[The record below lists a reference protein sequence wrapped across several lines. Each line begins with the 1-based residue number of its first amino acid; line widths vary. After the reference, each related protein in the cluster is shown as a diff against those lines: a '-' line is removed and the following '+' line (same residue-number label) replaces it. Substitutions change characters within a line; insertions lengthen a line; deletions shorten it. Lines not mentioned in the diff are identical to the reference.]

1 MKQNKPRT
9 KEKFSARQKLA
20 IDRNMEQNKYYKG
33 HIVVVPYPSQGH
45 INPLLQFAKRL
56 ASKGVKA
63 TIATTRYTVE
73 SICAANVGVEPI
85 SDGFDEGGFAEAK
98 SEEVFLKSFKANGSS
113 TLSQVILKFRN
124 THSPV
129 NCIVYDSFLPW
140 ALDVAREHGI
150 YGAAFF
156 TNSATVSSIFC
167 RIHNGTLSL
176 PLEEEN
182 MPLSSIAGVPP
193 LNFRDLPSFLRLPE
207 SYPVY
212 LAMKLSQFSNLEKA
226 DWVFANTFEELEPG
240 V

>member
-1 MKQNKPRT
+1 
-9 KEKFSARQKLA
+9 
-20 IDRNMEQNKYYKG
+20 MEQNKYYKG

-73 SICAANVGVEPI
+73 SICAANVGLEPI

-98 SEEVFLKSFKANGSS
+98 SEEVFFKSFKANGSS

-124 THSPV
+124 TDSPV

-140 ALDVAREHGI
+140 ALDAAREHGI